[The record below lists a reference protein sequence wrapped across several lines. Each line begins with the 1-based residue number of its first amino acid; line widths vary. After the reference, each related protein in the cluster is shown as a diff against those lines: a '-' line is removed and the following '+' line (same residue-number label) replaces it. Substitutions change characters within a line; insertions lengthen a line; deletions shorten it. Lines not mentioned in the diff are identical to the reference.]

1 MEPLFEHVTEVDG
14 RRTRVLELEGHGPP
28 LLLLHGYGDSAD
40 TWRPVLAELG
50 MRDRR
55 AVAVDLPGYGKASK
69 LGPGAVLP
77 QLDAFAA
84 ELVERIAAEAGE
96 PVVVV
101 GNSLG
106 GALALR
112 LGERAD
118 LPIAGIVPIAPAG
131 LEMPRWFDLIEH
143 DPVLRRVLALPLP
156 IPNQVLKTTVSAVYK
171 RLVFHHPDRIEAGVV
186 NTFCSH
192 HHGRAG
198 VAALLAA
205 GRRLLPELGPGAFDL
220 ERVAVPMLLVWGAR
234 DRMIPPSGARV
245 ILGALP
251 DTTVELIDDCGHCP
265 QLEAAERTVE
275 LLLGFARTRAPAT
288 AA

>member
-1 MEPLFEHVTEVDG
+1 MEPLFEHAVIVQG
-14 RRTRVLELEGHGPP
+14 RRTRVLELEGNGPP

-40 TWRPVLAELG
+40 TWRPVLDALG

-55 AVAVDLPGYGKASK
+55 AVAVDLPGYGRAAR
-69 LGPGAVLP
+69 LDPGAVLP

-84 ELVERIAAEAGE
+84 ELVERLAEEAGE
-96 PVVVV
+96 PVVVA

-106 GALALR
+106 GAIALR
-112 LGERAD
+112 LGERAE

-131 LEMPRWFDLIEH
+131 LEMPRWFELIEH

-156 IPNQVLKTTVSAVYK
+156 IPAPVLKATVSAVYR
-171 RLVFHHPDRIEAGVV
+171 RLVFAQPQRIESAVFD
-186 NTFCSH
+186 TFYSH
-192 HHGRAG
+192 HQGRAG

-205 GRRLLPELGPGAFDL
+205 GRRLLPELTVTAFDL
-220 ERVAVPMLLVWGAR
+220 ERVECPVLLVWGTE

-251 DTTVELIDDCGHCP
+251 ETEVELIEGCGHCP
-265 QLEAAERTVE
+265 QLEAPGRTVE
-275 LLLGFARTRAPAT
+275 LLLDFAREAS